1 MKFGTSEN
9 QKILLDA
16 LTRILSDRVPISALR
31 KLGNGSSLTLRD
43 DLVSFGLFGLLVDGD
58 FGGSELK
65 AIDSV
70 LVSERLGYFATPTP
84 YVGGMVLSLAL
95 RDADKVQ
102 QTKYLKQ
109 LSLGELRVALAAAE
123 HCGAKEGSEI
133 VAREGALF
141 GRSLF
146 VIDSDADV
154 ILVPSSD
161 GKLFL
166 VPVTSPNLTLRNMN
180 TIDLTRA
187 FGEIVLDGVEGE
199 EIKANKTGGP
209 DLKKLLAFGRLIIAA
224 DTLGACQRMLDD
236 SVAYANQRKQF
247 GRLIGSFQ
255 AVKHM
260 CAEMAAKLEPCKAM
274 IWHTACL
281 LDNASED
288 VLIEANLCKAHL
300 SEVGKFV
307 AKTATEVHGGM
318 GFTDLQG
325 LHYWFKRIG
334 VNRQLLGG
342 AEYLRQEAARL
353 QGLL

>member
-1 MKFGTSEN
+1 MNFGIDEN

-16 LTRILSDRVPISALR
+16 LARILSDRVPVSILR
-31 KLGNGSSLTLRD
+31 KLGDGSSPTLRD
-43 DLVSFGLFGLLVDGD
+43 DLVSFGLFGLLVDGE

-65 AIDSV
+65 VIDSV
-70 LVSERLGYFATPTP
+70 LVSERLGYFATPIP

-95 RDADKVQ
+95 RDVGQTQ
-102 QTKYLKQ
+102 QTKYLKE
-109 LSLGELRVALAAAE
+109 LSAGELRVAFAAAE
-123 HCGAKEGSEI
+123 HCGAKGESEI

-154 ILVPSSD
+154 ILVPSRD
-161 GKLFL
+161 EKLFL
-166 VPVTSPNLTLRNMN
+166 VPVSSPNLSLRNMN
-180 TIDLTRA
+180 TIDITRT
-187 FGEIVLDGVEGE
+187 FGDIALDGVEGE
-199 EIKANKTGGP
+199 EIKANNTGGSE
-209 DLKKLLAFGRLIIAA
+209 LKKLLAFGRLIIAA

-274 IWHTACL
+274 VWHAACL
-281 LDNASED
+281 LDNSNED
-288 VLIEANLCKAHL
+288 ALIEANLCKAHL

-307 AKTATEVHGGM
+307 AKTATEVYGGM

-342 AEYLRQEAARL
+342 AEYLRKEAACL

>member
-1 MKFGTSEN
+1 MNFGTDEN
-9 QKILLDA
+9 QKMLLDA
-16 LTRILSDRVPISALR
+16 LGRILSDRVPVSVLR
-31 KLGNGSSLTLRD
+31 KLGDGSPLTLRD
-43 DLVSFGLFGLLVDGD
+43 DLVSFGLFGLLVDGE

-65 AIDSV
+65 VIDSV
-70 LVSERLGYFATPTP
+70 LVSERLGYFATPIS

-95 RDADKVQ
+95 RDVGQTQ
-102 QTKYLKQ
+102 QTKYLKE
-109 LSLGELRVALAAAE
+109 LSAGELRVAFAAAE
-123 HCGAKEGSEI
+123 HCGAKGESEI

-154 ILVPSSD
+154 ILIPSRD
-161 GKLFL
+161 EKLFL
-166 VPVTSPNLTLRNMN
+166 VPVSSPNFSLRNMN
-180 TIDLTRA
+180 TIDITRT
-187 FGEIVLDGVEGE
+187 FGDIVLDGVEGE
-199 EIKANKTGGP
+199 EIKADNTGGP
-209 DLKKLLAFGRLIIAA
+209 ELKKLLAFGRLIIAA

-274 IWHTACL
+274 VWHAACL
-281 LDNASED
+281 LDNSNEGA
-288 VLIEANLCKAHL
+288 LIEANLCKAHL

-342 AEYLRQEAARL
+342 AEYLRKEAACL